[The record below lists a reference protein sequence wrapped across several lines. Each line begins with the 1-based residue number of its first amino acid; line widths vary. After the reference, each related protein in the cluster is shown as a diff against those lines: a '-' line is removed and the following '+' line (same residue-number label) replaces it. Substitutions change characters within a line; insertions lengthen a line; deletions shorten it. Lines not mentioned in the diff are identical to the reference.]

1 MIFWAAFTK
10 LADSNFTMP
19 LAALLAVWLASAR
32 AWKPFFQWSF
42 LFGTGIVLV
51 VATKIA
57 YIGWGAGIAAID
69 FTGISGHAMRAT
81 AIAPAL
87 MAILLQ
93 KQTRQLQQ
101 LGLLAGLIF
110 GIAIGIS
117 RLAIHVHSVS
127 EVVSGCLLGAIVSLG
142 FAWLIR
148 NRPIIFD
155 RKLLVIGVIALLPV
169 LTLKPA
175 PTESW
180 MESVAYYLSG
190 KERPAQTTNLESVT
204 TEYH

>member
-19 LAALLAVWLASAR
+19 LAALLAIWLAGAR

-51 VATKIA
+51 VASKIA
-57 YIGWGAGIAAID
+57 YIGWGAGIPSVD

-87 MAILLQ
+87 MVILLQ
-93 KQTRQLQQ
+93 KQTRQIQQ
-101 LGLLAGLIF
+101 IGLLAGLIF

-117 RLAIHVHSVS
+117 RLAVNVHSVS
-127 EVVSGCLLGAIVSLG
+127 EVVSGCVLGAIVSLS
-142 FAWLIR
+142 FVWLIR
-148 NRPIIFD
+148 NRAIAFN
-155 RKLLVIGVIALLPV
+155 RKLLIVGIVALLPV
-169 LTLKPA
+169 LTLSPA

-180 MESVAYYLSG
+180 MEGAAYYLSG
-190 KERPAQTTNLESVT
+190 KERPANTTNLESVT

>member
-19 LAALLAVWLASAR
+19 LAALLAVWLAGAR
-32 AWKPFFQWSF
+32 AWKPFLQWCF
-42 LFGTGIVLV
+42 LFGAGIFLV
-51 VATKIA
+51 VATKVS

-87 MAILLQ
+87 MALLLQ
-93 KQTRQLQQ
+93 KQSPQKQQ
-101 LGLLAGLIF
+101 FGLLAGLVF

-117 RLAIHVHSVS
+117 RLAIDVHSVS
-127 EVVSGCLLGAIVSLG
+127 EVISGCLLGAVVGLG
-142 FAWLIR
+142 FARLIR
-148 NRPIIFD
+148 HRPIVFD
-155 RKLLVIGVIALLPV
+155 RKLLLIGVLALLPILV
-169 LTLKPA
+169 LKPA

>member
-1 MIFWAAFTK
+1 MIYWLAFTK

-19 LAALLAVWLASAR
+19 LAALLSVWLAGAR
-32 AWKPFFQWSF
+32 AWKPFLQWSF

-57 YIGWGAGIAAID
+57 YIGWGAGIAALD

-101 LGLLAGLIF
+101 IGLLAGLVF

-117 RLAIHVHSVS
+117 RLEIHVHSIS
-127 EVVSGCLLGAIVSLG
+127 EVVSGCLLGAVVSLS

-148 NRPIIFD
+148 NRPIVFD
-155 RKLLVIGVIALLPV
+155 RKLLIIGVIALLPV

-204 TEYH
+204 TEYR

>member
-1 MIFWAAFTK
+1 MIFWTAFTK

-42 LFGTGIVLV
+42 LFGIGIVLV

-81 AIAPAL
+81 AIATAL

-101 LGLLAGLIF
+101 IGLLAGLVF

-127 EVVSGCLLGAIVSLG
+127 EVVSGCLLGAVVGLG
-142 FAWLIR
+142 FAWPIW
-148 NRPIIFD
+148 NRPIVFD
-155 RKLLVIGVIALLPV
+155 RKLLVIGTFALLPV

-190 KERPAQTTNLESVT
+190 KERPAKTTSLESVT

>member
-19 LAALLAVWLASAR
+19 VAALLAVWLAGAR
-32 AWKPFFQWSF
+32 AWKPFFLWCF
-42 LFGTGIVLV
+42 LFGAGIVLV

-57 YIGWGAGIAAID
+57 HIGWGVGLAALD

-87 MAILLQ
+87 MAVLLQ
-93 KQTRQLQQ
+93 KHTRQIQQ
-101 LGLLAGLIF
+101 LGLLAGIVF

-117 RLAIHVHSVS
+117 RLAVQVHSMS
-127 EVVSGCLLGAIVSLG
+127 EVVSGCLLGGIVGLG
-142 FAWLIR
+142 FAYLIR
-148 NRPIIFD
+148 NSQIVFQ
-155 RKLLVIGVIALLPV
+155 RKLLVLGLIALLPV
-169 LTLKPA
+169 LSLKPA

-180 MESVAYYLSG
+180 MENVAYYLAG
-190 KERPAQTTNLESVT
+190 KERPAKTTSLESVT
-204 TEYH
+204 TEYR